1 MNFYIYITLHLNSN
15 LNCQALY
22 SGSDKKFYQKK
33 SDFVTL
39 YLLKHSDLVNRK
51 VSNKMYEWYYQKSQ
65 SITTIK
71 YTNLFIVFTA
81 SKSKKQ
87 QMPMRISAG
96 KMVSIWWKFTVKHCT
111 MALAFNLKF
120 RSHFK
125 SP

>member
-1 MNFYIYITLHLNSN
+1 MNFYIHITLYLNSN

-22 SGSDKKFYQKK
+22 SSSDEKFYKK
-33 SDFVTL
+33 KATLLFYIYWNIVTFINH
-39 YLLKHSDLVNRK
+39 KA
-51 VSNKMYEWYYQKSQ
+51 SNKMHEWYYQKLQ

-87 QMPMRISAG
+87 QMPMWISAG
-96 KMVSIWWKFTVKHCT
+96 KMITIWWKFTVKHCT

-120 RSHFK
+120 RSHLK